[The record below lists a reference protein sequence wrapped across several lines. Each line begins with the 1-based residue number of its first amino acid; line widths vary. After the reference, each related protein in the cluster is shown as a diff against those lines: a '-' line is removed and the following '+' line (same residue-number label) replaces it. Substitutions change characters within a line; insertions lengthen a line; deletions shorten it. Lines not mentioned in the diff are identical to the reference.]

1 MNWNFAALLTS
12 FSQVKIVNS
21 TVVVDIGG
29 ERINVAS
36 LRTSRGQR
44 SHGAGQ
50 SVLAYQYKID
60 AGTDGITNLLSKIE
74 AAPQPCANNLP
85 FCDAIVDRR
94 FPTFAKWC
102 FESDFFPSCEDFE
115 PHHYENDRNWTHEA
129 KRDMKLQIYATIDAY
144 LRAADKFLASEPSY
158 SLHPEIDEAIA
169 RLEEGEQ
176 QAADNA
182 QEPAQEPAQPV
193 AEVQPTETTVE
204 PMTARERK
212 MRRDLECV
220 LSHVRNMLKQY
231 DYEGAQLDERGAPI
245 DRPEVSLGEEVADL
259 IESVL
264 GGSDVAHGGLNADD
278 WHHLETLDP
287 DQEIDVARFAKQV
300 AEFRRHHYND
310 GAWDVP
316 AGSSIDA
323 ECELILEMESFRE
336 LKVYLD
342 YSMGD
347 GEFWAQVDYYLEQDH
362 RPSPEEMDPDDV
374 LKYVLEFSAMQTA
387 NGRGFDL
394 LNTSEADQVLREM
407 NDDSAYLERFT
418 DRARVIMLART
429 LDIAVPAAS

>member
-29 ERINVAS
+29 ERIDVAS
-36 LRTSRGQR
+36 LDTVRGKTGILGYDYR
-44 SHGAGQ
+44 
-50 SVLAYQYKID
+50 ID
-60 AGTDGITNLLSKIE
+60 AGTDGITNLLSEIE

-85 FCDAIVDRR
+85 FCNAIVDRR
-94 FPTFAKWC
+94 FPTFAKWVADS
-102 FESDFFPSCEDFE
+102 ENYASVDEYLRSMYKPSR
-115 PHHYENDRNWTHEA
+115 YWTNQA
-129 KRDMKLQIYATIDAY
+129 KRDMKLEIHNMIADY
-144 LRAADKFLASEPSY
+144 LRAADEFLAGEPSY

-169 RLEEGEQ
+169 RLEEREQ
-176 QAADNA
+176 QAAENA

-193 AEVQPTETTVE
+193 AEVQPTETSVE

-212 MRRDLECV
+212 MRRDLMSV
-220 LSHVRNMLKQY
+220 LSHVQNMLKQY
-231 DYEGAQLDERGAPI
+231 DYEGAQLDEQGAPI
-245 DRPEVSLGEEVADL
+245 DRPEASLAEEMADL

-323 ECELILEMESFRE
+323 ECELIREMDSFRE

-342 YSMGD
+342 YSMGN

-362 RPSPEEMDPDDV
+362 RPSPEDMDPDDV
-374 LKYVLEFSAMQTA
+374 LKYVLEFSAMHTE